1 MAVTKIRA
9 LIVQDNHN
17 ELSYA
22 IAYNKKS
29 QSIGKAKLYSDAPQ
43 NSYKFLN
50 FDGDKVSPSSIKFFD
65 NNNKEINATIIII
78 AGSLE

>member
-22 IAYNKKS
+22 IAYNKKN
-29 QSIGKAKLYSDAPQ
+29 QSIGKDKLYSDAPQ

-50 FDGDKVSPSSIKFFD
+50 FDGDKVSPSYIKFFD
-65 NNNKEINATIIII
+65 NNNKEISATIMMIG
-78 AGSLE
+78 GSLK